1 MPLLFQIRFIKM
13 KNLLRTGLLIGLT
26 SMLACN
32 DEPKLDKQEEQAID
46 QQINLDQKSMDS
58 LEAAIMA
65 QMEALDSDSLMKDSL
80 E

>member
-13 KNLLRTGLLIGLT
+13 KNLLRIGLLIGLT
-26 SMLACN
+26 LMLACN

-65 QMEALDSDSLMKDSL
+65 QMEALDSDSLMKDSI

>member
-13 KNLLRTGLLIGLT
+13 KNLLRTGIFVALFAFF
-26 SMLACN
+26 ACN

-65 QMEALDSDSLMKDSL
+65 QMEALDSDSLMKDSI

>member
-1 MPLLFQIRFIKM
+1 M
-13 KNLLRTGLLIGLT
+13 KNLLRAGIFVALFAFF
-26 SMLACN
+26 ACN

-65 QMEALDSDSLMKDSL
+65 QMEALDSDSLMKDSI